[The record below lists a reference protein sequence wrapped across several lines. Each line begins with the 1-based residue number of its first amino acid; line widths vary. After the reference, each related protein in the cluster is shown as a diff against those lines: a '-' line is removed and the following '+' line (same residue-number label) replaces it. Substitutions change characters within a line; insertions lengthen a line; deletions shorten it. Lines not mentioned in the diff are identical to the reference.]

1 MMTEERFHEDES
13 RGHARMDYAE
23 ARKKSH
29 EMQQRIEWLLELQEH
44 PEQLTDEQFLDEP
57 SGKAERQQI
66 LADDEMRQLVKQLG
80 FAKRA
85 FKHDALKND
94 IPDVDAEWEK
104 FAVSHADELTNAAR
118 AEGKLACTMPCKEE
132 EDESQLDAL
141 DEDEHKSRF
150 VIRLATHKILGRAKR
165 QSRAAASF
173 IGVLLA
179 SGIAFAAIQV
189 VRNINTPKPQLPTT
203 EQTTIEPVT
212 SLSADTVK
220 ADTIPIEPYIFDN
233 VPLDSMLTAIA
244 AAYGVGVEFEN
255 DAARGLR
262 FHFVWKREDS
272 LDRVVEKLNTF
283 EAVNIGMEGKTLVVR

>member
-29 EMQQRIEWLLELQEH
+29 EMQKRIEWLLELQAP
-44 PEQLTDEQFLDEP
+44 PEQLTDEQL
-57 SGKAERQQI
+57 QQI

-94 IPDVDAEWEK
+94 IPDVEGEWEK
-104 FAVSHADELTNAAR
+104 FAASHAEELTNAAR

-132 EDESQLDAL
+132 EDESQLEIL
-141 DEDEHKSRF
+141 DEGEYKP
-150 VIRLATHKILGRAKR
+150 RLRAHLAPRKI
-165 QSRAAASF
+165 AASF

-189 VRNINTPKPQLPTT
+189 VRNISTPKPQQPTT
-203 EQTTIEPVT
+203 EQTTDIDPVT
-212 SLSADTVK
+212 SLPADTVQ
-220 ADTIPIEPYIFDN
+220 ADTISVEPYIFNN

-244 AAYGVGVEFEN
+244 TAHGVGVEFEN
-255 DAARGLR
+255 EAVRHLR

-272 LDRVVEKLNTF
+272 LSRVVEKLNTF
-283 EAVNIGMEGKTLVVR
+283 EAVNIGMEDKTLVVK

>member
-29 EMQQRIEWLLELQEH
+29 EMQQRIEWLLKLQDH
-44 PEQLTDEQFLDEP
+44 PEQLTDKQL
-57 SGKAERQQI
+57 QQI
-66 LADDEMRQLVKQLG
+66 LADGEMRKLVKQLG

-94 IPDVDAEWEK
+94 TPDVEGEWEK
-104 FAVSHADELTNAAR
+104 FAASHSEELTNAAR

-132 EDESQLDAL
+132 EDESQLEIL
-141 DEDEHKSRF
+141 DEGEYKP
-150 VIRLATHKILGRAKR
+150 RLRAYLAPRKI
-165 QSRAAASF
+165 AASF

-189 VRNINTPKPQLPTT
+189 VRNISTPKPQQPTT
-203 EQTTIEPVT
+203 EQTTDIDPVT
-212 SLSADTVK
+212 SLPADTVK
-220 ADTIPIEPYIFDN
+220 ADTISVEPYIFNN

-244 AAYGVGVEFEN
+244 TAHGVGVEFEN
-255 DAARGLR
+255 EAARHLR

-272 LDRVVEKLNTF
+272 LSRVVEKLNTF
-283 EAVNIGMEGKTLVVR
+283 EAVNIGMEDKTLVVK

>member
-29 EMQQRIEWLLELQEH
+29 EMQQRIEWLLELQDH
-44 PEQLTDEQFLDEP
+44 PEQLTDEQL
-57 SGKAERQQI
+57 QQI

-94 IPDVDAEWEK
+94 TPDVEGEWEK
-104 FAVSHADELTNAAR
+104 FAASHSEELTNAAR

-132 EDESQLDAL
+132 EDESQLEIL
-141 DEDEHKSRF
+141 DEGEYKP
-150 VIRLATHKILGRAKR
+150 RLRAYLAPRKI
-165 QSRAAASF
+165 AASF
-173 IGVLLA
+173 IGVLLV

-189 VRNINTPKPQLPTT
+189 VRNISTPKPQQPTT
-203 EQTTIEPVT
+203 EQTTDIDPVT
-212 SLSADTVK
+212 SLPADTVQ
-220 ADTIPIEPYIFDN
+220 ADTISVEPYIFNN

-244 AAYGVGVEFEN
+244 TAHGVGVKFEN
-255 DAARGLR
+255 EAVRQLR

-272 LDRVVEKLNTF
+272 LSRVVEKLNTF
-283 EAVNIGMEGKTLVVR
+283 ETVNIGMEDKTLVVK

>member
-44 PEQLTDEQFLDEP
+44 PEQLTDEQL
-57 SGKAERQQI
+57 QQI

-85 FKHDALKND
+85 LKHDALKND
-94 IPDVDAEWEK
+94 TPDVDAEWEK
-104 FAVSHADELTNAAR
+104 FAASHSEELTNAAR

-132 EDESQLDAL
+132 EDESQLEIL
-141 DEDEHKSRF
+141 DEGEYKP
-150 VIRLATHKILGRAKR
+150 RLRAYLAPRKI
-165 QSRAAASF
+165 AASF

-179 SGIAFAAIQV
+179 SGIAVAAIQV
-189 VRNINTPKPQLPTT
+189 VRNISTPKLQQPTT
-203 EQTTIEPVT
+203 EQTTDIDPVT
-212 SLSADTVK
+212 SLPADTVK
-220 ADTIPIEPYIFDN
+220 ADTISVEPYIFNN

-244 AAYGVGVEFEN
+244 TAHGVGVEFEN
-255 DAARGLR
+255 EAALHLR

-272 LDRVVEKLNTF
+272 LSRVVEKLNTF
-283 EAVNIGMEGKTLVVR
+283 EAVNIGIEDKTLVVR

>member
-29 EMQQRIEWLLELQEH
+29 EMQKRIEWLLELQEH
-44 PEQLTDEQFLDEP
+44 PEQLTDEQL
-57 SGKAERQQI
+57 QQI
-66 LADDEMRQLVKQLG
+66 LADGEMRQLVKQLG

-94 IPDVDAEWEK
+94 TPDVEGEWEK
-104 FAVSHADELTNAAR
+104 FAASHAEELTNAAR

-132 EDESQLDAL
+132 EDESQLEIL
-141 DEDEHKSRF
+141 DEGEYKP
-150 VIRLATHKILGRAKR
+150 RLRAHLAPRKI
-165 QSRAAASF
+165 AASF

-189 VRNINTPKPQLPTT
+189 VRNISTPKPQQSTT
-203 EQTTIEPVT
+203 EQTTDIDPVT
-212 SLSADTVK
+212 SLPADTVQ
-220 ADTIPIEPYIFDN
+220 ADTISVEPYIFNN

-244 AAYGVGVEFEN
+244 SAHGVGVEFEN
-255 DAARGLR
+255 EAARHLR

-272 LDRVVEKLNTF
+272 LSRVVEKLNTF
-283 EAVNIGMEGKTLVVR
+283 EAVNIVEEDKKLVVR

>member
-13 RGHARMDYAE
+13 RGHTCMDNAE

-66 LADDEMRQLVKQLG
+66 LADDEMRQLVQQLG

-85 FKHDALKND
+85 FKYDELKND
-94 IPDVDAEWEK
+94 TPDVDAEWEK
-104 FAVSHADELTNAAR
+104 FAASHSEEL
-118 AEGKLACTMPCKEE
+118 EI
-132 EDESQLDAL
+132 L
-141 DEDEHKSRF
+141 DEGE
-150 VIRLATHKILGRAKR
+150 RLRERLRVGDGTSGMGDGTSGIYKPRLRAYLAPRKILGRAKR

-189 VRNINTPKPQLPTT
+189 VRNISTPKPQLPST
-203 EQTTIEPVT
+203 EQVIDTKQVT
-212 SLSADTVK
+212 SQPADTVK
-220 ADTIPIEPYIFDN
+220 TDTIPTEPYVFNN

-244 AAYGVGVEFEN
+244 VAHNMQVEFEN
-255 DAARGLR
+255 EAARHLR

-272 LDRVVEKLNTF
+272 LSRVVEKLNTF
-283 EAVNIGMEGKTLVVR
+283 EAVNIGMEDKTLVVK